1 MHLQVRAATVEDGA
15 LLVRFLDA
23 TYGGGYLA
31 TFDRDGPLQPNDL
44 WWVQSEK
51 VVAVIE
57 IDRQPAGMLI
67 TGRHRGQWLI
77 EEVVVPAFGE
87 MPVRSQ
93 EALVQRMG
101 AHLIGAFQR
110 GRQSSLLLRA
120 AETNAFALILG
131 RSLRLT
137 FADALLV
144 YRYRAA
150 KRPPAS
156 PPDGY
161 RIRRSGPA
169 DARVTARLVREVIPD
184 RGRAG
189 EIERVLGS
197 REGRG
202 YLAVREEFPVGFA
215 AVEVRAG
222 RGDWVVGVRE
232 NHRRR
237 GVGRA
242 LASPVI
248 GALLA
253 RQAVPFATA
262 WAADPASG
270 QFLRAIGFA
279 VERTYIYLER
289 PL

>member
-1 MHLQVRAATVEDGA
+1 MHLQVRPATADDGA
-15 LLVRFLDA
+15 LLVRLLDA
-23 TYGGGYLA
+23 AYGGGYLA

-51 VVAVIE
+51 EVGVIE
-57 IDRQPAGMLI
+57 INRQPAGMLV

-77 EEVVVPAFGE
+77 EEVLLPGFGE
-87 MPVRSQ
+87 MPGRTQ
-93 EALVQRMG
+93 EALVHRLG
-101 AHLIGAFQR
+101 THLTEAFQR
-110 GRQSSLLLRA
+110 GRQASLLLRA
-120 AETNAFALILG
+120 VETNAFGLVLG
-131 RSLRLT
+131 RSLRMN

-144 YRYRAA
+144 FRFRGAR
-150 KRPPAS
+150 RPSAH
-156 PPDGY
+156 PPEGY
-161 RIRRSGPA
+161 RVRRSGPA
-169 DARVTARLVREVIPD
+169 DARAIGRMVREIIPD
-184 RGRAG
+184 RGRAE

-215 AVEVRAG
+215 AVEVRPG

-242 LASPVI
+242 LAAPVV
-248 GALLA
+248 GALVA
-253 RQAVPFATA
+253 RQAAPFATA

-270 QFLRAIGFA
+270 PFLRAIGFA

-289 PL
+289 LL

>member
-1 MHLQVRAATVEDGA
+1 MHLQVRPATADDGA
-15 LLVRFLDA
+15 LLGRLLDA
-23 TYGGGYLA
+23 AYGGGYSA

-51 VVAVIE
+51 EVGVIE
-57 IDRQPAGMLI
+57 INRQPAGMLV

-77 EEVVVPAFGE
+77 EEVLLPGFGE
-87 MPVRSQ
+87 MPARAQ
-93 EALVQRMG
+93 ESLVHRMG
-101 AHLIGAFQR
+101 AHLTEAFQR
-110 GRQSSLLLRA
+110 GRQTSLLLRVV
-120 AETNAFALILG
+120 ETNAFGLILG
-131 RSLRLT
+131 RSLRMT

-144 YRYRAA
+144 YRFRGSR
-150 KRPPAS
+150 RPSAH
-156 PPDGY
+156 PPEGY
-161 RIRRSGPA
+161 RVRRSGPG
-169 DARVTARLVREVIPD
+169 DARAIGRMVREVIPD
-184 RGRAG
+184 RGRAE

-197 REGRG
+197 KEGRG

-215 AVEVRAG
+215 VVEVRAG

-242 LASPVI
+242 LAAPVV
-248 GALLA
+248 GALAA
-253 RQAVPFATA
+253 RQVTPFATA

-270 QFLRAIGFA
+270 PFLRAIGFA

>member
-1 MHLQVRAATVEDGA
+1 MHLQVRPATADDGA

-23 TYGGGYLA
+23 AYGGGYLA
-31 TFDRDGPLQPNDL
+31 TFDRDGPLQPHDI

-51 VVAVIE
+51 EVAVIE
-57 IDRQPAGMLI
+57 IDRRPSGMLV

-77 EEVVVPAFGE
+77 EEVVVPGFGE
-87 MPVRSQ
+87 IPARSQ

-101 AHLIGAFQR
+101 THLTAAFQR
-110 GRQSSLLLRA
+110 GRQSALLLRA
-120 AETNAFALILG
+120 VESNAFGLILG
-131 RSLRLT
+131 RSLRMT

-144 YRYRAA
+144 YRYRAS
-150 KRPPAS
+150 KRPSAN
-156 PPDGY
+156 PPEGY
-161 RIRRSGPA
+161 RVRRSGPA
-169 DARVTARLVREVIPD
+169 DARAIARLVHEVIPD

-197 REGRG
+197 KEGRG

-270 QFLRAIGFA
+270 PFLRAIGFA
-279 VERTYIYLER
+279 VERTYVYLER
-289 PL
+289 LL